1 MLNEYGQRLDAPEES
16 LAPIDLITAI
26 LPHPIHGRLSEFP
39 LLMVNKEINVEGV
52 RYILVWRDGALAYY
66 QPITVH

>member
-1 MLNEYGQRLDAPEES
+1 MLTETGQSLAVPEEQ
-16 LAPIDLITAI
+16 LHEIDLIAAI
-26 LPHPIHGRLSEFP
+26 LSHPAHGRLTEFP

>member
-1 MLNEYGQRLDAPEES
+1 MLTETGQS
-16 LAPIDLITAI
+16 LAVREEQLHGIDLITAI
-26 LPHPIHGRLSEFP
+26 LQHPIHGRLTEFP

-66 QPITVH
+66 QPITIH